1 MLVSH
6 PASII
11 GVEDHWDLW
20 TYAESR
26 LKQDGAVYPG
36 GTRKCFVGDAEGVV
50 KDTNNGM
57 NKEAE
62 VAYVSSPVSEGRGES
77 VVVIRPTLTSGG
89 SRFNRSP

>member
-1 MLVSH
+1 MPRGRSGGSVLETFQNNNIPPFWSSLAKVSIGQKIMLVSH

-36 GTRKCFVGDAEGVV
+36 GTRKCFVGDAEG
-50 KDTNNGM
+50 
-57 NKEAE
+57 
-62 VAYVSSPVSEGRGES
+62 GRGR
-77 VVVIRPTLTSGG
+77 VCFITSERG
-89 SRFNRSP
+89 